1 MKSLRIHHRLL
12 IFLTASLAVAC
23 VISPWMSWGAD
34 WFAAQWPMLLP
45 ERVPFS
51 KVFNRAFMIAGI
63 LLFIIY
69 RHILLPAE
77 LKRLL
82 STGAQIAWRNFSTG
96 WGIALVSMVL
106 LGAVMAAAHV
116 FTPYFR
122 LPLGKALSRIASAL
136 AAGVFVG
143 FLEELFFRGILFLGL
158 HGQGRPLRAY
168 FFANLFYSVMHFVKP
183 GDSYFLQGLD
193 VFAGFRHLLTTFG
206 PFLEPLQILPGII
219 GLFLIGVVF
228 SYALARTG
236 NLYLSIGL
244 HAGWIFSLQTFRVFG
259 NFTRQD
265 LGWAFGST
273 DPKIVSGVVTWIV
286 ILLVAVAINRITRS
300 APFASGQP
308 PARAV

>member
-12 IFLTASLAVAC
+12 IFLTASLALTC

-34 WFAAQWPMLLP
+34 WFADRWPTLLP

-63 LLFIIY
+63 ILFIIY
-69 RHILLPAE
+69 RRILLPAE

-82 STGAQIAWRNFSTG
+82 TPGKRIAWRNFFLG
-96 WGIALVSMVL
+96 WGLALASMVL
-106 LGAVMAAAHV
+106 LGVAMTATDV

-122 LPLGKALSRIASAL
+122 VPLEKALSRIAGAI

-143 FLEELFFRGILFLGL
+143 FLEEFFFRGILFLGFREY
-158 HGQGRPLRAY
+158 GPRLRAY
-168 FFANLFYSVMHFVKP
+168 LFANLFYSVLHFVKP
-183 GDSYFLQGLD
+183 GDDYFLQGFDL
-193 VFAGFRHLLTTFG
+193 FAGFRHLLTTFE
-206 PFLEPLQILPGII
+206 PFLEPLELLPGII
-219 GLFLIGVVF
+219 GLFLIGVVL
-228 SYALARTG
+228 SYALVRTG

-244 HAGWIFSLQTFRVFG
+244 HAGWIFGLKTFRVFG

-273 DPKIVSGVVTWIV
+273 DPKIVSGVVTWIG
-286 ILLVAVAINRITRS
+286 ILLVAVAIRRITRR
-300 APFASGQP
+300 APFASGQT
-308 PARAV
+308 PARAA

>member
-12 IFLTASLAVAC
+12 IFLAASLAVTC
-23 VISPWMSWGAD
+23 VISPWMSLGAD
-34 WFAAQWPMLLP
+34 WFAAQWPTLLP

-51 KVFNRAFMIAGI
+51 KIFNRAFMIAGI

-69 RHILLPAE
+69 RRILLPAE
-77 LKRLL
+77 IKRLL
-82 STGAQIAWRNFSTG
+82 TTGAHIAWRNFLMG
-96 WGIALVSMVL
+96 WGLALGSMVL
-106 LGAVMAAAHV
+106 LGAVMTAVDV

-122 LPLGKALSRIASAL
+122 VSLGKALSRIAGAI
-136 AAGVFVG
+136 ATGVFVG
-143 FLEELFFRGILFLGL
+143 FMEELFFRGILFLGL
-158 HGQGRPLRAY
+158 REQGPPLRAY
-168 FFANLFYSVMHFVKP
+168 FLANLFYSGLHFVKP
-183 GDSYFLQGLD
+183 GNNYFLQGLE
-193 VFAGFRHLLTTFG
+193 VSAGFRHLLTTFE

-273 DPKIVSGVVTWIV
+273 DPKIVSGVVTWIG

-308 PARAV
+308 SARAV